1 MRENLSLESPRSRD
15 NFLRQPQIGAYFT
28 KKAAILQQHRMK
40 FQIKGQNS
48 LGESAGPGFCLAQ
61 RRRGAEILSRVEV

>member
-28 KKAAILQQHRMK
+28 KKASILQHRMK
-40 FQIKGQNS
+40 FHPYPTFSGMNYPTFSKTPMKQ
-48 LGESAGPGFCLAQ
+48 P
-61 RRRGAEILSRVEV
+61 

>member
-28 KKAAILQQHRMK
+28 KNAPERQPPRRSQM
-40 FQIKGQNS
+40 
-48 LGESAGPGFCLAQ
+48 SAVYNFCYD
-61 RRRGAEILSRVEV
+61 